1 MGNSQEAATAVEA
14 RLFAGEHISD
24 ADKETLFG
32 QYRMFVETSEALVAR
47 RQGVNT
53 FFLSINS
60 AILAVV
66 GLLLRD
72 GESSDLESA
81 MVVGLGLVGV
91 ALCSVWRRLIKSFG
105 QLNAA
110 KFAVILAI
118 EKRLPARMFAAEW
131 TSLEQDAM
139 YASFTETEGRTAQV
153 FAVFQILLVAA
164 GILAAPY
171 LSIS

>member
-1 MGNSQEAATAVEA
+1 MGNSQEEPSAVEA
-14 RLFAGEHISD
+14 QLFAGQELRD

-53 FFLSINS
+53 FFLSVNS

-72 GESSDLESA
+72 GESADLESA
-81 MVVGLGLVGV
+81 MIVGLGLVGV

-105 QLNAA
+105 QLNTA

-131 TSLEQDAM
+131 ASLEHGTM
-139 YASFTETEGRTAQV
+139 YASFTETECRTARV
-153 FAVFQILLVAA
+153 LAVFQSLLVAA
-164 GILAAPY
+164 GIWLLVGGA
-171 LSIS
+171 S

>member
-1 MGNSQEAATAVEA
+1 MGNSREEATAVEA
-14 RLFAGEHISD
+14 QLFAGEQLSD
-24 ADKETLFG
+24 ADRETLFG

-53 FFLSINS
+53 FFLSVNS

-72 GESSDLESA
+72 GESADLESA
-81 MVVGLGLVGV
+81 MIAGLGLVGV

-105 QLNAA
+105 QLNTA

-131 TSLEQDAM
+131 AALEHGAM
-139 YASFTETEGRTAQV
+139 YASFTETEGRTVRV
-153 FAVFQILLVAA
+153 FSVFQSLLVAA
-164 GILAAPY
+164 GIWL
-171 LSIS
+171 LFG